1 MANFVARVP
10 VFFQEVRTELTKVSW
25 PSRKE
30 LMGATWIV
38 ILTTTILTLY
48 VGVLDYLLSKGVM
61 MVLK

>member
-48 VGVLDYLLSKGVM
+48 IGVLDYLLSKGVM